1 MDISQLI
8 TNMKFK
14 CLQSMKDK
22 KKNLHIS
29 QVLYVKVLENPSVLF
44 LFLK

>member
-22 KKNLHIS
+22 KKKKLTYIAG
-29 QVLYVKVLENPSVLF
+29 VVCKSVG
-44 LFLK
+44 KS